1 MKRKI
6 TKVLLITFLLSNLI
20 FGSFAFAY
28 STEESDPNDSLAQA
42 DQIGINRWME
52 GKISARED
60 VDCYKFSGNGQK
72 LTIGV
77 HNTPP
82 GTTYGLVIM
91 DKNQNIIAR
100 SDNNSM
106 SQWIYLDS
114 DWYTDYYAVVYSTDG
129 IVSPYYTYTISVGN

>member
-1 MKRKI
+1 
-6 TKVLLITFLLSNLI
+6 
-20 FGSFAFAY
+20 
-28 STEESDPNDSLAQA
+28 
-42 DQIGINRWME
+42 ME